1 MSELLLGGRYRLEEL
16 LGSGGMS
23 VVWQARDEVLH
34 RAVAVKV
41 LHLRDAAARERIMG
55 EARAAAALSHRNL
68 AQVHDFGEDGFPFL
82 VMELVGG
89 RTLQQHVDAG
99 ELPPAEVFGICAG
112 VAAGLAAAHAAGLVH
127 QDVKP
132 ANIMVTDGGAKLVDF
147 GLAAPVGPQPVE
159 DVLGTPAYLAPERL
173 SGHVVPASDVYAL
186 GVLLYRLLAGTLPWP
201 AGTTT
206 QLIRDHVFTPPVPLP
221 PLPGVP
227 DAVARLC
234 MACLDKEPSARPS
247 AGRVAAVLAAAAD
260 PESSTSAAVLAAAT
274 DPEPSAAAPAT
285 AAAPLPARVPAHHA
299 AVPDPTRSRAR
310 WYALAAVVLLL
321 AAGLPWLAAAI
332 DRADRP
338 QGTAG
343 AVTAAPDT
351 AAGGSAGGAAAGPTG
366 GAQSATQPGQQ
377 PGQLPGSATDGSAS
391 SPAAP
396 PGGAATVTG
405 TAPPPGTAGPSPA
418 PTRPVTFTTE
428 AGTVQ
433 VACAGGGQV
442 RVVTAAA
449 IRPYKTETQHNG
461 PAATAAVEFRRG
473 NDLVRMAFTCPSGT
487 PEMTVTRDTR

>member
-23 VVWQARDEVLH
+23 VVWLARDEVLH

-68 AQVHDFGEDGFPFL
+68 AQVHDFGEDGYPFL
-82 VMELVGG
+82 VMELVAG
-89 RTLQQHVDAG
+89 RALQQHLDAG
-99 ELPPAEVFGICAG
+99 ELPPAEVFGICAD

-132 ANIMVTDGGAKLVDF
+132 ANIMVTVDGAKLVDF

-186 GVLLYRLLAGTLPWP
+186 GVLLYRLLAGTLPWS

-206 QLIRDHVFTPPVPLP
+206 QLIRDHVFTPPLPLP
-221 PLPGVP
+221 PLAGVP

-234 MACLDKEPSARPS
+234 MACLDKEPSARPTAEAVTTVLAAADPESS
-247 AGRVAAVLAAAAD
+247 ASAAVLAAAAG
-260 PESSTSAAVLAAAT
+260 PLPTPGPARHAAAQ
-274 DPEPSAAAPAT
+274 DGPPP
-285 AAAPLPARVPAHHA
+285 
-299 AVPDPTRSRAR
+299 RAR
-310 WYALAAVVLLL
+310 WYALAAAVLLL
-321 AAGLPWLAAAI
+321 AVALPWLLAAL

-338 QGTAG
+338 QGSAG
-343 AVTAAPDT
+343 GMTAAPAAG
-351 AAGGSAGGAAAGPTG
+351 AAGGSAGGVPSG
-366 GAQSATQPGQQ
+366 GTPSAVTR
-377 PGQLPGSATDGSAS
+377 PGQLPGSATGGSTAS
-391 SPAAP
+391 TVPQ
-396 PGGAATVTG
+396 PGGGGTATTG
-405 TAPPPGTAGPSPA
+405 TTPPPGATGDPSPA
-418 PTRPVTFTTE
+418 STGPVSFTTE

-433 VACAGGGQV
+433 AACAGGGQV
-442 RVVTAAA
+442 RVVTSEP
-449 IRPYKTETQHNG
+449 IRPYRTQSQQDG
-461 PAATAAVEFRRG
+461 PAATAYVEFRRG
-473 NDLVRMAFTCPSGT
+473 NDLVRMTFTCPSGA
-487 PEMTVTRDTR
+487 PVMNVTRGSR